1 MSTQTQKR
9 LFTVAEYHKMAEVGI
24 LPERGVELINGEI
37 INMSP
42 IGTKHAAMVDKLLR
56 LLAVVV
62 PEDVVLRIQNPFLA
76 NDLSEPE
83 PDICLVKFRPDY
95 YESSLP
101 QGQDILLIIE
111 VADTTFTY
119 DNKVK
124 RALYAQSGVPEYWVL
139 DLNKQQIHVYWE
151 IFDQAY
157 QKNKVVKSGEWIEVQ
172 MLSVQIETKKI
183 LG

>member
-83 PDICLVKFRPDY
+83 PDICLVKLRPDY

>member
-1 MSTQTQKR
+1 MAVQIQKR
-9 LFTVAEYHKMAEVGI
+9 LFTVTEYHKMAEVGI
-24 LPERGVELINGEI
+24 LPERGVELIDGEI

-42 IGTKHAAMVDKLLR
+42 IRTKHAATVDKLLR
-56 LLAVVV
+56 LLAAII

-83 PDICLVKFRPDY
+83 PDICLVKFRSDY
-95 YESSLP
+95 YESALP
-101 QGQDILLIIE
+101 QGKDIMLIIE

-119 DNKVK
+119 DNKIK

-151 IFDQAY
+151 IVDQAY
-157 QKNKVVKSGEWIEVQ
+157 QKNRVVKSGEWIEIQ
-172 MLSVQIETKKI
+172 NLAIHIETHKV
-183 LG
+183 LA